1 MQVLNV
7 PTPAYLAD
15 EEFSMF
21 RNSVGRFLDDNAP
34 PEKFESWRRAKV
46 VERDL
51 WTKAGA
57 AGLLGLSTST
67 AYGGIGG
74 DFRHEAILIEEAAK
88 RGIEGWGASLH
99 NAIVMP
105 YIEIYGTEDQ
115 KKRWLPKLARGDYVG
130 AIAMT

>member
-46 VERDL
+46 V
-51 WTKAGA
+51 
-57 AGLLGLSTST
+57 
-67 AYGGIGG
+67 
-74 DFRHEAILIEEAAK
+74 
-88 RGIEGWGASLH
+88 
-99 NAIVMP
+99 
-105 YIEIYGTEDQ
+105 
-115 KKRWLPKLARGDYVG
+115 
-130 AIAMT
+130 

>member
-34 PEKFESWRRAKV
+34 PEKFEGWRRAKV

-67 AYGGIGG
+67 AYGGRFPPRSHFDRGG
-74 DFRHEAILIEEAAK
+74 GQARHRGLGRIAAQCD
-88 RGIEGWGASLH
+88 RHAVH
-99 NAIVMP
+99 
-105 YIEIYGTEDQ
+105 
-115 KKRWLPKLARGDYVG
+115 
-130 AIAMT
+130 

>member
-15 EEFSMF
+15 EEFSIF

-57 AGLLGLSTST
+57 RRGCWGCPRPRPMAAS
-67 AYGGIGG
+67 A
-74 DFRHEAILIEEAAK
+74 AISAT
-88 RGIEGWGASLH
+88 R
-99 NAIVMP
+99 P
-105 YIEIYGTEDQ
+105 F
-115 KKRWLPKLARGDYVG
+115 
-130 AIAMT
+130 

>member
-15 EEFSMF
+15 EEFSIF

-34 PEKFESWRRAKV
+34 PEKFEGWRRAKV

-57 AGLLGLSTST
+57 AGQVS
-67 AYGGIGG
+67 
-74 DFRHEAILIEEAAK
+74 H
-88 RGIEGWGASLH
+88 
-99 NAIVMP
+99 
-105 YIEIYGTEDQ
+105 
-115 KKRWLPKLARGDYVG
+115 
-130 AIAMT
+130 

>member
-15 EEFSMF
+15 EEFSIF
-21 RNSVGRFLDDNAP
+21 RESVGRFLDDNAP
-34 PEKFESWRRAKV
+34 PEKSDSWRKAKV

-67 AYGGIGG
+67 AYGGVGG
-74 DFRHEAILIEEAAK
+74 DFRHESILIEETSR
-88 RGIEGWGASLH
+88 RGLRSE
-99 NAIVMP
+99 
-105 YIEIYGTEDQ
+105 E
-115 KKRWLPKLARGDYVG
+115 RRVG
-130 AIAMT
+130 KECRSRR

>member
-15 EEFSMF
+15 EEFSIF
-21 RNSVGRFLDDNAP
+21 RESVGRFLDDNAP
-34 PEKFESWRRAKV
+34 PEKSDSWRKAKV

-57 AGLLGLSTST
+57 AGLLGLSTSA
-67 AYGGIGG
+67 AYGGS
-74 DFRHEAILIEEAAK
+74 ILIEETSR
-88 RGIEGWGASLH
+88 RGLDGWGASLH

-105 YIEIYGTEDQ
+105 GC
-115 KKRWLPKLARGDYVG
+115 G
-130 AIAMT
+130 